1 MNADEEHFRGIR
13 NMEVFMWEATMRRQM
28 FTHEIFIFT
37 NHQYSNFPMTIYHK
51 SNIHVLF
58 MVPKAGISFRSIGA
72 DGTQGRMLA

>member
-1 MNADEEHFRGIR
+1 
-13 NMEVFMWEATMRRQM
+13 
-28 FTHEIFIFT
+28 
-37 NHQYSNFPMTIYHK
+37 MTIYHK